1 MKHEKITEK
10 FIKMVESDSE
20 LKRLLEKNL
29 EIGRKINPDKAYNP
43 AQSLDELYD
52 FLDWSVKCM
61 PWEVLKGVSYNSLY
75 LRLDQTTGYFWYI
88 FDQPLEELKGRG
100 YYYPTLHYHEP
111 IASFVK
117 DYSKAWGKF
126 LSTRK
131 SWNEEY
137 YNLFKSDKKFGL
149 QEGWYGD
156 KNIWKT
162 FNDFFSR
169 KLADPKFR
177 PIGNADIISP
187 ADSLPKGCFKIG
199 DDNRTINTLKLK
211 SANLNSVEDLIGKD
225 SKYCKA
231 FAGGTITH
239 TFLDI
244 YDYHRYHFPVSGKI
258 LELRKIDGANAGGG
272 ITEWDEEGKRYVYYN
287 EMGFQMIETRDCVIL
302 DTEFGLVAV
311 LPVGMSQICSC
322 NWEKGLKVGKSVNKG
337 DPMGFFQFGGSDI
350 VMIFQKGYKVVDLIP
365 KDNEGNF
372 KHILACE
379 NYANLERI

>member
-43 AQSLDELYD
+43 AQSLEKLYD

-75 LRLDQTTGYFWYI
+75 SRLDQTTGYFWYI

-126 LSTRK
+126 LSKRK

-137 YNLFKSDKKFGL
+137 YNLFKCDKKFGL

-199 DDNRTINTLKLK
+199 DDNRTINTLELK

-231 FAGGTITH
+231 FAGGTLTH

>member
-43 AQSLDELYD
+43 AQSLEKLYD

-75 LRLDQTTGYFWYI
+75 SRLDQTTGYFWYI

-126 LSTRK
+126 LSKRK

-137 YNLFKSDKKFGL
+137 YNLFKCDKKFGL

-231 FAGGTITH
+231 FAGGTLTH